1 MDFLEL
7 VKDRWSVRKF
17 KSDQIRQEELDQ
29 ILEAGKYAPTAVN
42 FQPQKIYILK
52 SDLAMKKINSV
63 CKCVFGAP
71 MAILI
76 AVDTERAWKN
86 PFTGHLYGDVDIGI
100 VATHMM
106 LMAWELGIG
115 TCPVG
120 HFDSR
125 EVAKTFELPKN
136 EVPALL
142 LPIGYPAKDAEPLRK
157 LHDSFRD
164 REDVVKEF

>member
-17 KSDQIRQEELDQ
+17 KSNQIRQEELDQ

-42 FQPQKIYILK
+42 FQPQKMYILK

-63 CKCVFGAP
+63 CKCVFGSP

-86 PFTGHLYGDVDIGI
+86 PFTGHLYTDTGASGR
-100 VATHMM
+100 T
-106 LMAWELGIG
+106 
-115 TCPVG
+115 
-120 HFDSR
+120 
-125 EVAKTFELPKN
+125 
-136 EVPALL
+136 
-142 LPIGYPAKDAEPLRK
+142 
-157 LHDSFRD
+157 SFPRSF
-164 REDVVKEF
+164 VKERRRFQNRKKEDGIWYFLIFFII

>member
-1 MDFLEL
+1 MEL
-7 VKDRWSVRKF
+7 AKERWSVRKF
-17 KSDQIRQEELDQ
+17 KPEQITEEELDK

-42 FQPQKIYILK
+42 FQPQTIYVLK
-52 SDLAMKKINSV
+52 SDLAMRRINSV

-106 LMAWELGIG
+106 LMACELGIG

-136 EVPALL
+136 EVPAVL

-157 LHDSFRD
+157 LHDSFRE

>member
-1 MDFLEL
+1 MEL
-7 VKDRWSVRKF
+7 AKERWSVRKF
-17 KSDQIRQEELDQ
+17 KPEQITEEELDK

-42 FQPQKIYILK
+42 FQPQKIYVLK
-52 SDLAMKKINSV
+52 SDLAMRRINSV

-106 LMAWELGIG
+106 LKAWELGIG

-136 EVPALL
+136 EVPAVL

-157 LHDSFRD
+157 LHDSFRE

>member
-1 MDFLEL
+1 MNFLEL
-7 VKDRWSVRKF
+7 AKDRWSVRKF
-17 KSDQIRQEELDQ
+17 KPEQITAEELNK

-42 FQPQKIYILK
+42 FQPQKIYVLK
-52 SDLAMKKINSV
+52 SDLPMRRINSV
-63 CKCVFGAP
+63 CKCVFQAP

-76 AVDTERAWKN
+76 AVDEERAWKN
-86 PFTGHLYGDVDIGI
+86 PFTNHLYGDVDIGI

-125 EVAKTFELPKN
+125 DVAKIFELPEN
-136 EVPALL
+136 ETPVLL
-142 LPIGYPAKDAEPLRK
+142 LPIGYPAKDAEPIRK
-157 LHDSFRD
+157 LHETFRD
-164 REDVVKEF
+164 KEDVVTIF